1 MDRIALTDVDVFRL
15 ECEGCNANE
24 IAVAMQIPVACS
36 VVLMQ
41 RARLLYG
48 RAQDDRLPGPL
59 GLQKRAA

>member
-15 ECEGCNANE
+15 ECERCNANE
-24 IAVAMQIPVACS
+24 IAAAMQIPVTCS

-48 RAQDDRLPGPL
+48 RAQDSRLPVPL
-59 GLQKRAA
+59 SLHGTAA